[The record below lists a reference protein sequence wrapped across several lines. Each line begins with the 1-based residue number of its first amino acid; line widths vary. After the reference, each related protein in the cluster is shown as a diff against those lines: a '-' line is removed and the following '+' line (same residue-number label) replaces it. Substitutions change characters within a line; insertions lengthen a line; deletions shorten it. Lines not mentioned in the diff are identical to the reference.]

1 MIFKSYET
9 HRGPVTQYLFSKDQ
23 EDNIEKTVPL
33 SFAWGGNKRVS
44 GTDTLIQLLTID
56 SH

>member
-33 SFAWGGNKRVS
+33 SFAWEVIKEFQE
-44 GTDTLIQLLTID
+44 LILLY
-56 SH
+56 SC